1 MNLEMSPQR
10 PLAAVSHMLLSCSLG
25 FTVCKLLE
33 STWFF
38 WGLRVGLLTPGSS
51 VHRFFREGVWNGV
64 ENLADTPGVRA
75 DLYACHP
82 VAMQAGTLYPV
93 YPDKKLKGLRRV
105 HSHSK
110 ATHLHVDER
119 CNGLTDGPTHGC
131 LGSEGKLRSSA
142 RGPAVTLARVGWT
155 RKTPLQCPSEQYS
168 QGTSSGHCLR
178 ENNMLS

>member
-1 MNLEMSPQR
+1 MSPQR

-110 ATHLHVDER
+110 ATHLHVEER
-119 CNGLTDGPTHGC
+119 CNGLTGGPTHGC
-131 LGSEGKLRSSA
+131 LGSEGKLRPSA

-155 RKTPLQCPSEQYS
+155 WKTPLQCPSEQYS